1 MAATA
6 GGHGDV
12 AKGKLPAYGNGMDAT
27 PGRQRLAVTAL
38 Q

>member
-27 PGRQRLAVTAL
+27 PGGSAWP
-38 Q
+38 